1 MCDQIAI
8 RAGCARARIIF
19 GSVSLTGFPGIPGS
33 ILFSASS
40 FPVSSLISETI
51 LSKEMLRNAS
61 GKIPVEADA
70 MQREIFTQD
79 HDEFRDMV
87 RAFIAKEITPYHD
100 QWERDG
106 VVSRDVWLAA
116 GRAGL
121 LGIHIDEK
129 YGGGGDPDYR
139 YYVVLNQEL
148 ARAGA
153 SGPMFQLHNDMIGP
167 YLDRLCTP
175 EQRERWL
182 PGYCS
187 GELVAAIAMTEPG
200 AGSDLQGIRS
210 TAIRDGDHYLLNGQ
224 KTFLSNGQ
232 LGDIVIVVARTEP
245 DAGHRGI
252 SLLVV
257 ERGMAG
263 FERGRNL
270 EKVGMHAQDTSELFF
285 SDVRVP
291 ARNLLGE
298 EGGGFVA
305 LMQNLPRERV
315 SIGATAL
322 AAAEKV
328 FEEALAYAKERQAFG
343 RPIGSFQHN
352 RFVLAEMATELAV
365 ARAFTDRAVLQHT
378 DGELSN
384 TDASMVKW
392 WDTELCNRVVDR
404 CLQLYGGYGYMAEYP
419 VARAFAD
426 SRVQT
431 IFGGT
436 TEIMK
441 EIIGRDLGV

>member
-1 MCDQIAI
+1 MCVQIAI
-8 RAGCARARIIF
+8 RAGCASARIIF

-33 ILFSASS
+33 MLFSASAL
-40 FPVSSLISETI
+40 PVSSLISETV
-51 LSKEMLRNAS
+51 LSKEMLRNSS
-61 GKIPVEADA
+61 GTILTEADA

-87 RAFIAKEITPYHD
+87 RAFIAKEIAPYHE

-139 YYVVLNQEL
+139 YYVVLNEEL

-175 EQRERWL
+175 EQRERGL

-187 GELVAAIAMTEPG
+187 GELVAAIAMTEPD

-224 KTFLSNGQ
+224 KTFISNGQ
-232 LGDIVIVVARTEP
+232 LGDIVIVVARTDP
-245 DAGHRGI
+245 AAGHRGI

-257 ERGMAG
+257 ERGMPG
-263 FERGRNL
+263 FSRG
-270 EKVGMHAQDTSELFF
+270 
-285 SDVRVP
+285 
-291 ARNLLGE
+291 
-298 EGGGFVA
+298 
-305 LMQNLPRERV
+305 
-315 SIGATAL
+315 
-322 AAAEKV
+322 
-328 FEEALAYAKERQAFG
+328 
-343 RPIGSFQHN
+343 
-352 RFVLAEMATELAV
+352 
-365 ARAFTDRAVLQHT
+365 
-378 DGELSN
+378 
-384 TDASMVKW
+384 
-392 WDTELCNRVVDR
+392 
-404 CLQLYGGYGYMAEYP
+404 
-419 VARAFAD
+419 
-426 SRVQT
+426 
-431 IFGGT
+431 
-436 TEIMK
+436 
-441 EIIGRDLGV
+441 

>member
-1 MCDQIAI
+1 M
-8 RAGCARARIIF
+8 
-19 GSVSLTGFPGIPGS
+19 
-33 ILFSASS
+33 
-40 FPVSSLISETI
+40 
-51 LSKEMLRNAS
+51 
-61 GKIPVEADA
+61 
-70 MQREIFTQD
+70 
-79 HDEFRDMV
+79 
-87 RAFIAKEITPYHD
+87 
-100 QWERDG
+100 
-106 VVSRDVWLAA
+106 
-116 GRAGL
+116 
-121 LGIHIDEK
+121 
-129 YGGGGDPDYR
+129 
-139 YYVVLNQEL
+139 
-148 ARAGA
+148 
-153 SGPMFQLHNDMIGP
+153 
-167 YLDRLCTP
+167 
-175 EQRERWL
+175 
-182 PGYCS
+182 
-187 GELVAAIAMTEPG
+187 
-200 AGSDLQGIRS
+200 
-210 TAIRDGDHYLLNGQ
+210 
-224 KTFLSNGQ
+224 
-232 LGDIVIVVARTEP
+232 VARTDP
-245 DAGHRGI
+245 GAGHRGI

-257 ERGMAG
+257 ERGMPG

-285 SDVRVP
+285 SDVIVP

-322 AAAEKV
+322 AGAEKV
-328 FEEALAYAKERQAFG
+328 FEDTLAYCKERQAFG

-404 CLQLYGGYGYMAEYP
+404 CVQLFGGYGYMSEYP